1 MSEVA
6 PLSQDVV
13 QTDDS
18 ARHVQRVAQ
27 EKQLASALE
36 PAQIVT
42 LQNQARAAVYEAHR
56 ASGKSGLPDDATL
69 QNAGNKAVA
78 EARQAKVAGNPVV
91 VVRPSAPPAPVPYQ
105 EQQRPS
111 AAQTI
116 HGQRVHAPAVTAMVD
131 LLTAHFR
138 KFPAEWQDANR
149 TRYETELRQIYEG
162 THPKM
167 QPAPDVVAAARA
179 TVAAADVPAG
189 FVAIAGA
196 DLSGYSIP
204 PEVAAAGHKTMQTV
218 AIDMLKTARRAGIP
232 QEVVTRYFLAEL
244 KS

>member
-111 AAQTI
+111 AGA
-116 HGQRVHAPAVTAMVD
+116 D
-131 LLTAHFR
+131 
-138 KFPAEWQDANR
+138 D
-149 TRYETELRQIYEG
+149 TR
-162 THPKM
+162 
-167 QPAPDVVAAARA
+167 
-179 TVAAADVPAG
+179 PAG
-189 FVAIAGA
+189 TRARRHRYGRSAYCTFSQISGRMAGREPHAIRNGTASNLRGHASENAAGA
-196 DLSGYSIP
+196 
-204 PEVAAAGHKTMQTV
+204 
-218 AIDMLKTARRAGIP
+218 
-232 QEVVTRYFLAEL
+232 
-244 KS
+244 